1 MLEIATLVEKSSMIK
16 LDETDIRILEQLQ
29 GDGRKTIKAMADELN
44 LSTTPVF
51 ERVKRL
57 EREGIIRQYAALLD
71 PKKLELNLTVFISI
85 SLTKHSRSYLE
96 KFIKEISEY
105 KEVMECYHIA
115 GNFDFLLKIVVKG
128 MKDYETFILSK
139 LSTIANLGQVQ
150 SSFVLSENI
159 HSTAFKL

>member
-1 MLEIATLVEKSSMIK
+1 MIK
-16 LDETDIRILEQLQ
+16 LDETDIKILEQLQ
-29 GDGRKTIKAMADELN
+29 EDGRKTIKAMADELH

-57 EREGIIRQYAALLD
+57 EREGIIKRYAALVD
-71 PKKLELNLTVFISI
+71 PKKLELNLIVFISI
-85 SLTKHSRSYLE
+85 SLTKHSRSHLE

-159 HSTAFKL
+159 HSTAYKV

>member
-1 MLEIATLVEKSSMIK
+1 MLKLDATDIKILEILQEDA
-16 LDETDIRILEQLQ
+16 RI
-29 GDGRKTIKAMADELN
+29 TTKALADRLN

-57 EREGIIRQYAALLD
+57 EREDLIKKYVALVD
-71 PKKLELNLTVFISI
+71 QRKLGLKLITFISI

-96 KFIKEISEY
+96 KFVNEVNQY
-105 KEVMECYHIA
+105 PEVMECYHIA
-115 GNFDFLLKIVVKG
+115 GNYDFLLKIVVKN
-128 MKDYETFILSK
+128 MEVYESFILTK

-159 HSTAFKL
+159 HSTAYKL

>member
-1 MLEIATLVEKSSMIK
+1 MMKLDATDIKILEIVQEDA
-16 LDETDIRILEQLQ
+16 RI
-29 GDGRKTIKAMADELN
+29 TTKALADQLN
-44 LSTTPVF
+44 LSTTPIF

-57 EREGIIRQYAALLD
+57 EREGLIKKYVALVD
-71 PKKLELNLTVFISI
+71 NKLLVLRLIAFISI

-96 KFIKEISEY
+96 KFVNEVSQY
-105 KEVMECYHIA
+105 PEVMECYHIA
-115 GNFDFLLKIVVKG
+115 GNFDFMLKVVVKN
-128 MKDYETFILSK
+128 MEVYESFILTK

>member
-1 MLEIATLVEKSSMIK
+1 MIK
-16 LDETDIRILEQLQ
+16 LDPTDIKILEIVQQ
-29 GDGRKTIKAMADELN
+29 DARITTKALADQLN

-57 EREGIIRQYAALLD
+57 EREGLIKKYVALVD
-71 PKKLELNLTVFISI
+71 NKLLGLRLIAFISI

-96 KFIKEISEY
+96 KFVNEVSQY
-105 KEVMECYHIA
+105 PEVMECYHIA
-115 GNFDFLLKIVVKG
+115 GNFDFMLKVVVKN
-128 MKDYETFILSK
+128 MEVYETFILTK

-159 HSTAFKL
+159 HSTAYKV

>member
-1 MLEIATLVEKSSMIK
+1 MIK
-16 LDETDIRILEQLQ
+16 LDETDVRILEQLQ
-29 GDGRKTIKAMADELN
+29 EDGRKTIKAMADELN

-57 EREGIIRQYAALLD
+57 EREGIIKQYVALLAQQ
-71 PKKLELNLTVFISI
+71 KLDLNLTVFISV
-85 SLTKHSRSYLE
+85 SLTKHTRSYLE
-96 KFIKEISEY
+96 KFIKEIGQY

-128 MKDYETFILSK
+128 MKDYESFILSK

>member
-1 MLEIATLVEKSSMIK
+1 MIK
-16 LDETDIRILEQLQ
+16 LDETDIRILEFLQ
-29 GDGRKTIKAMADELN
+29 QDGRRTIKALADELN
-44 LSTTPVF
+44 LSTTPIF

-57 EREGIIRQYAALLD
+57 ERDGIIKQYAALLD

-85 SLTKHSRSYLE
+85 SLTKHSRSHLE
-96 KFIKEISEY
+96 KFIKEIGEY

-128 MKDYETFILSK
+128 MKDYESFILSK

-159 HSTAFKL
+159 HSTAYKI

>member
-1 MLEIATLVEKSSMIK
+1 MIK

-29 GDGRKTIKAMADELN
+29 GDGRKTIKAIADELN

-51 ERVKRL
+51 ERIKKL
-57 EREGIIRQYAALLD
+57 EKEGIIKRYVALLD
-71 PKKLELNLTVFISI
+71 QKKLDLNLTVFISV
-85 SLTKHSRSYLE
+85 SLTKHTRSYLE
-96 KFIKEISEY
+96 KFIQEINQY

-128 MKDYETFILSK
+128 MKDYESFILSK
-139 LSTIANLGQVQ
+139 LSTLANLGQVQ

-159 HSTAFKL
+159 HSTAYKL

>member
-1 MLEIATLVEKSSMIK
+1 MIK

-29 GDGRKTIKAMADELN
+29 GDGRKTIKAIADELN

-51 ERVKRL
+51 ERIKKL
-57 EREGIIRQYAALLD
+57 EKEGIIKRYVALLD
-71 PKKLELNLTVFISI
+71 QKKLDLNLTVFISV
-85 SLTKHSRSYLE
+85 SLTKHTRSYLE
-96 KFIKEISEY
+96 KFIQEINQY

-128 MKDYETFILSK
+128 MKDYESFILSK

-159 HSTAFKL
+159 HSTAYKL

>member
-1 MLEIATLVEKSSMIK
+1 MLKLDATDIKILEILQEDA
-16 LDETDIRILEQLQ
+16 RI
-29 GDGRKTIKAMADELN
+29 TTKALADRLN

-57 EREGIIRQYAALLD
+57 EREDLIKKYVALVD
-71 PKKLELNLTVFISI
+71 QRKLGLKLIAFISI

-96 KFIKEISEY
+96 KFVNEVNQY
-105 KEVMECYHIA
+105 PEVMECYHIA
-115 GNFDFLLKIVVKG
+115 GNYDFLLKIVVKN
-128 MKDYETFILSK
+128 MEVYESFILTK

-159 HSTAFKL
+159 HSTAYKL